1 MAHPLFRLAP
11 LFRRSKRLLLLGVVG
26 LLLGSGLNLIGP
38 WIIAQAIDG
47 DLQTGNKQGLV
58 GKAMLYVGVLIA
70 NMAVRYW
77 CRIALEVSA
86 QRAMF
91 GLKRKLFSHLV
102 DHDLAF
108 FDRHNSGKL
117 ITRVQGDTESLRVLF
132 TDAILQFPADL
143 TLFVGMFVVISMTA
157 PEVAPL
163 VFSVIPPY
171 IVLFIVF
178 RRVSPPRFLRVR
190 KVTAKL
196 TGFLTEHLRAMP
208 ILQLFGRGSWVN
220 RKSET
225 LNEEVYR
232 AERIAHLIPVG
243 YFNCVILIRA
253 LGIVLLLWVGAGL
266 VADGVLTVGVLV
278 MGLAYLRQMFDP
290 LFRLSFHVTT
300 IEKARAAAIRIGD
313 ILDTAPTVTDPEKP
327 QPWPGLER
335 SIRLE
340 HVSFHYEEGTP
351 VLRDVTLEIPAGWNV
366 GLVGATGAG
375 KSTILNLL
383 LRFRD
388 PISGRVTVD
397 GVDLRDMKV
406 DVVRSK
412 MGLVLQDVHLFRGT
426 VLENLGG
433 DEPAAKR
440 SLETVALDF
449 PLDHMLTDGGSN
461 LSRGERQLLTFAR
474 ALVLD
479 PQVLVLDEATS
490 AVDPETE
497 ARVQKAL
504 ERLQAGRTTIIV
516 AHRLATVRDCQT
528 IFLFDSGV
536 VREQGT
542 HQELLAAGGLYAALS
557 NLQQAN
563 EQSA

>member
-1 MAHPLFRLAP
+1 M
-11 LFRRSKRLLLLGVVG
+11 GVVG
-26 LLLGSGLNLIGP
+26 LLVGSGLNLVGP
-38 WIIAQAIDG
+38 WIIAQAIDD
-47 DLQTGNKQGLV
+47 DLVTGNKQGLV
-58 GKAMLYVGVLIA
+58 GKAMLYMGVLIA

-102 DHDLAF
+102 DHDVAF

-117 ITRVQGDTESLRVLF
+117 ITRVQGDTESMRVLF

-143 TLFVGMFVVISMTA
+143 TLFVGMFIVMSITA
-157 PEVAPL
+157 PDVAPL

-171 IVLFIVF
+171 LVLFIVF
-178 RRVSPPRFLRVR
+178 RRVSPPRFLKVR

-208 ILQLFGRGSWVN
+208 ILQLFGRRQWVN
-220 RKSET
+220 EKSET
-225 LNEEVYR
+225 LNEEVYKV
-232 AERIAHLIPVG
+232 ERIAHLIPVA
-243 YFNCVILIRA
+243 YFNCVVLIRA

-266 VADGVLTVGVLV
+266 VADGVLTVGALV

-300 IEKARAAAIRIGD
+300 VEKARAAAIRIGK

-327 QPWPGLER
+327 QPWPGLKQ
-335 SIRLE
+335 SIQLE
-340 HVSFHYEEGTP
+340 NVSFHYEEGTP
-351 VLRDVTLEIPAGWNV
+351 VLRDVNLEIPAGSNV
-366 GLVGATGAG
+366 GIVGATGAG

-388 PISGRVTVD
+388 PISGHVTVD

-440 SLETVALDF
+440 GLETVALGF
-449 PLDHMLTDGGSN
+449 PLDHLLTDGGSN

-504 ERLQAGRTTIIV
+504 ERLQAGRTTVIV
-516 AHRLATVRDCQT
+516 AHRLATVRDCDT
-528 IFLFDSGV
+528 IYLFDSGV
-536 VREQGT
+536 VRERGT
-542 HQELLAAGGLYAALS
+542 HTELMARDGLYAALS

-563 EQSA
+563 AQSA